1 MVIYAQVVYI
11 HLGDRVWVCVH
22 NYGLHEERIHAEQ
35 GCIILAGDF
44 TSWVKPSSIIVESQK
59 EFGFNKS

>member
-35 GCIILAGDF
+35 GCVILQVISPAGL
-44 TSWVKPSSIIVESQK
+44 SLAV
-59 EFGFNKS
+59 